1 MKKQENMVA
10 NEDVL
15 FGSAYGKL
23 EAVRYQMPP
32 FVFKTKEE
40 IQAYLFSRFFASSV
54 IGESTV
60 LGAVS
65 KVFFLNGSSKPSR

>member
-1 MKKQENMVA
+1 MGDIDQ
-10 NEDVL
+10 
-15 FGSAYGKL
+15 
-23 EAVRYQMPP
+23 
-32 FVFKTKEE
+32 E

-65 KVFFLNGSSKPSR
+65 KVFFLNGS